1 MPIQGDDCVKR
12 KLTLR
17 SSLIAADK
25 DLFKASCAVIMHA
38 LDGRRKISVVV
49 RWTSEFSLFLRTV
62 QAENL
67 NRRTNTV
74 TLAMY
79 NWYAAKKNASQTK
92 LLRSLLLYWS
102 SLDVPGLA
110 SDLRTLLEDS
120 APPKTPS
127 PIEVQNRSPKER
139 PLSNESV
146 RRLLDKIGELYAVG
160 QFDEQDHLLW
170 RLMISEGMRPSQLAL
185 LLVGDV
191 EISKTEAGSLS
202 ATMRIPYPKQRGTA
216 ARDYMVDYELSS
228 SVSFVV
234 AQHIELLERVFGKTP
249 LPTTPLFCLVRINVT
264 TAGYSVST
272 NSLNISAY
280 IQRTAEKISGIKGSD
295 DELQLFSR
303 RLKHTKL
310 THLAL
315 RGASVEVLATAAFQ
329 TSTNSVA
336 RYVNLTEEGFEEVEA
351 QMGGHHDR
359 LLDLFR
365 GRIVDRDD
373 ATHTDPEHTIAFSNV
388 DGDLGS
394 CSSRLC
400 GMVCDGCYGCPHFEA
415 FRDGPHEAVERRM
428 AAEYSASIARGAEPA
443 AIAKGKQ
450 LAVVREV
457 IMLIRIEA
465 KS

>member
-1 MPIQGDDCVKR
+1 MQPTDKSPFPGYSARWQVGQIESTAPLPLHVKTIDKKIRIPVDLDSMPIQGDDGVKR

-17 SSLIAADK
+17 SSLLAADG
-25 DLFKASCAVIMHA
+25 DLFRASCAVIIHA
-38 LDGRRKISVVV
+38 LDGRRKTSVVV

-62 QAENL
+62 QSENL

-79 NWYAAKKNASQTK
+79 NWYAAKKNASQAK

-110 SDLRTLLEDS
+110 SDLRTFLADS

-146 RRLLDKIGELYAVG
+146 RRLLDKIGELYAAG

-170 RLMISEGMRPSQLAL
+170 RLLVSEGMRPSQLAL
-185 LLVGDV
+185 FIVEDV
-191 EISKTEAGSLS
+191 TISGTQTGAPSVTL
-202 ATMRIPYPKQRGTA
+202 RIPYPKQRGTA
-216 ARDYMVDYELSS
+216 ARDYMVDHELSS

-234 AQHIELLERVFGKTP
+234 VQHIELLERILRKPP
-249 LPTTPLFCLVRINVT
+249 LPSTPLFCLIRTNVL

-272 NSLNISAY
+272 SCLNISAY
-280 IQRTAEKISGIKGSD
+280 IQRTAEKISGLTGT
-295 DELQLFSR
+295 DEDVQLFSR

-310 THLAL
+310 THLAQK
-315 RGASVEVLATAAFQ
+315 GASVEVLAAAAFQ

-336 RYVNLTEEGFEEVEA
+336 RYVNLTEESFEEVEA
-351 QMGGHHDR
+351 QMAGHHDR

-365 GRIVDRDD
+365 GSIVDRDD
-373 ATHTDPEHTIAFSNV
+373 ATHTDPECVFQRSWTLI
-388 DGDLGS
+388 
-394 CSSRLC
+394 
-400 GMVCDGCYGCPHFEA
+400 
-415 FRDGPHEAVERRM
+415 
-428 AAEYSASIARGAEPA
+428 SA
-443 AIAKGKQ
+443 
-450 LAVVREV
+450 
-457 IMLIRIEA
+457 
-465 KS
+465 